1 MVPGLMYRIAKTYV
15 LFLHMPRILRNT
27 AQALH
32 RRVADNVV
40 RKAAMTQHRRIP
52 RIAGLLALPAT
63 AALVL
68 AGCSGSGS
76 GDAGGDANSFTFTYA
91 TSNNLESPYETLA
104 KEYMEQHS
112 GVTITTNP
120 TPNDKYG
127 ETIRTQLQAGNASDV
142 IQTTP
147 GSGDARS
154 ILPLAEAGFLEPLG
168 DTAQGLII
176 PGSESVYTVD
186 GKVYGQPLD
195 FTIGSVVASLGTLK
209 MKGLTEFPKTMSEL
223 DAACSALQGQGAS
236 LLALAGAAG
245 PNVGLTLQAISA
257 TRVYAETPDW
267 NEQRADGQVTFADS
281 QGWKDTM
288 QTFVDLKDAGCFQPG
303 AEGGGFDA
311 ITNGLAQG
319 QSVGSFIPSGAAVE
333 IAQAAPAEAEF
344 AVEPF
349 PAENGGEQMV
359 LGSSNYTMSI
369 NAKAKNKAGAQ
380 DFLEWLAE
388 PAQQQRYYELSG
400 ELPVSAFDT
409 LDLTGTIYEP
419 VADLLKEKKYTPLPN
434 NIWPNPSVYEALQV
448 GGQGLLTGQTS
459 IDQALQAMDAAWGN

>member
-1 MVPGLMYRIAKTYV
+1 MTHSR
-15 LFLHMPRILRNT
+15 
-27 AQALH
+27 
-32 RRVADNVV
+32 RRVM
-40 RKAAMTQHRRIP
+40 RL
-52 RIAGLLALPAT
+52 AGLLALPAT

-76 GDAGGDANSFTFTYA
+76 GDAGSGDGKSFTFTFA
-91 TSNNLESPYETLA
+91 TSNNLESPYESLA
-104 KEYMEQHS
+104 KEYMEQHE

-168 DTAQGLII
+168 DSAKSLII
-176 PGSESVYTVD
+176 PGSESVYTID
-186 GKVYGQPLD
+186 DQVYGQPLD
-195 FTIGSVVASLGTLK
+195 FTIGAIVASLGTAK
-209 MKGLTEFPKTMSEL
+209 MKGLDDFPTTMSEFT
-223 DAACSALQGQGAS
+223 AACSSLQSQGAS

-245 PNVGLTLQAISA
+245 PNVGLTIQGISA
-257 TRVYAETPDW
+257 TRVYADTPDW
-267 NEQRADGQVTFADS
+267 NQQRTDGEVTFADS
-281 QGWKDTM
+281 QGWKDTL

-319 QSVGSFIPSGAAVE
+319 TSVGSFIPSGAAIE
-333 IAQAAPAEAEF
+333 ISKAAPAEAEF

-349 PAENGGEQMV
+349 PAESGEPMV
-359 LGSSNYTMSI
+359 LGSSNYTLSI
-369 NAKAKNKAGAQ
+369 NAKAQNKEAAA
-380 DFLEWLAE
+380 DFLTWMAE

-419 VADLLKEKKYTPLPN
+419 VADLLKNKQYTPLPN

-448 GGQGLLTGQTS
+448 GGQGLLTGQST
-459 IDQALQAMDAAWGN
+459 IDQVLQSMDAAWGN